1 MWRVATNFQL
11 VFSERDALNA
21 LASIRKPVRE
31 TFCFREYSLIPGV
44 FPCFI
49 LIRLNSAKSIVKTV
63 DAFEAVMV
71 NCLTASSALEA
82 ASSAASVTFAPSPA
96 AAPTVAAAFG
106 KPALAA
112 GGATDGL
119 LLPLLRG
126 DDGEEGLSGA
136 DGGFSEV
143 TFFLDADE
151 DRCCLDVTAS
161 F

>member
-1 MWRVATNFQL
+1 MSDSCSVNETRHAG
-11 VFSERDALNA
+11 NA
-21 LASIRKPVRE
+21 FASIRKPVRE

-49 LIRLNSAKSIVKTV
+49 LIRLNSARSIVKTV
-63 DAFEAVMV
+63 EAFEAVMV

-82 ASSAASVTFAPSPA
+82 TSSAAPVTFVPSPA
-96 AAPTVAAAFG
+96 AASTVAPAAVG
-106 KPALAA
+106 EPALAR

-136 DGGFSEV
+136 DGGFREF

-151 DRCCLDVTAS
+151 DR
-161 F
+161 

>member
-1 MWRVATNFQL
+1 M
-11 VFSERDALNA
+11 
-21 LASIRKPVRE
+21 RKPVRE
-31 TFCFREYSLIPGV
+31 TFCFREYSLIPGA

-71 NCLTASSALEA
+71 NFLTASSALEA
-82 ASSAASVTFAPSPA
+82 TSSGASVTFAPSPA
-96 AAPTVAAAFG
+96 PAAVPTAAAAVG
-106 KPALAA
+106 GPALAA
-112 GGATDGL
+112 GGAKDGL

-126 DDGEEGLSGA
+126 DDGEEGLSDP

-151 DRCCLDVTAS
+151 DRSCFVVTVS

>member
-1 MWRVATNFQL
+1 MATNLLFM
-11 VFSERDALNA
+11 FSEHDALND
-21 LASIRKPVRE
+21 LASIRKLVRE
-31 TFCFREYSLIPGV
+31 TFCLREYSLIPGV

-49 LIRLNSAKSIVKTV
+49 LIRLNSARSIVKTV

-71 NCLTASSALEA
+71 NCLTASSALETTT
-82 ASSAASVTFAPSPA
+82 SAASVAFAPLPA
-96 AAPTVAAAFG
+96 AVPTVG
-106 KPALAA
+106 ELALAA

-136 DGGFSEV
+136 DGGFREF

-151 DRCCLDVTAS
+151 DR
-161 F
+161 

>member
-1 MWRVATNFQL
+1 MATNLLFM
-11 VFSERDALNA
+11 FSEHDALND
-21 LASIRKPVRE
+21 LASIRKLVRE
-31 TFCFREYSLIPGV
+31 TFCLREYSLIPGV

-49 LIRLNSAKSIVKTV
+49 LIRLNSARSIVKTV

-82 ASSAASVTFAPSPA
+82 TSSAASVTFAPLPA

-112 GGATDGL
+112 AGATDGL

-136 DGGFSEV
+136 DGGFREF

-151 DRCCLDVTAS
+151 DR
-161 F
+161 